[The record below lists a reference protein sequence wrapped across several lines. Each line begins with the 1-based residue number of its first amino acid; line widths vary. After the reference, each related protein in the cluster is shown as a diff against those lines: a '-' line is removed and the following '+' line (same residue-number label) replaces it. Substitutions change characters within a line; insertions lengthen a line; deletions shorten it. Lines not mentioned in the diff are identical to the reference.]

1 MGSISRTLRE
11 LPPESRERVE
21 NWVSSQSWG
30 ESSKAKSSPAVD
42 ETGFPAL
49 S

>member
-11 LPPESRERVE
+11 LPPESRERVV

-30 ESSKAKSSPAVD
+30 EPRDAAPTEKSAS
-42 ETGFPAL
+42 AL

>member
-11 LPPESRERVE
+11 LPPESRERVV
-21 NWVSSQSWG
+21 NWLSSQAWSESPKPKNVLGSG
-30 ESSKAKSSPAVD
+30 EKTTD
-42 ETGFPAL
+42 AL